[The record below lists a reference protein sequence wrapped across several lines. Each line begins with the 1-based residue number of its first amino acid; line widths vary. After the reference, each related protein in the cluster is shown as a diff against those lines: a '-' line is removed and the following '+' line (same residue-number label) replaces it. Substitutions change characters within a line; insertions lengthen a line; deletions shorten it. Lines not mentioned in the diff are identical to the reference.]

1 MHKHIGKELKELLNL
16 LKRNMEKNT
25 KIKDISPGQVRI
37 LNYIIVNSDKNII
50 QRDIEEEFNI
60 RRSSAT
66 ELIQKLEKKELLYR
80 VEDENDKRIK
90 ILKVTEKGIELESN
104 IYKYICICEQK
115 ISQGLTED
123 EINFFF
129 SITEKM
135 KRNLEEEGLE
145 G

>member
-37 LNYIIVNSDKNII
+37 LNYIISNKDKNII

-90 ILKVTEKGIELESN
+90 ILKVTEKGIELENN
-104 IYKYICICEQK
+104 IYNYICICEQK